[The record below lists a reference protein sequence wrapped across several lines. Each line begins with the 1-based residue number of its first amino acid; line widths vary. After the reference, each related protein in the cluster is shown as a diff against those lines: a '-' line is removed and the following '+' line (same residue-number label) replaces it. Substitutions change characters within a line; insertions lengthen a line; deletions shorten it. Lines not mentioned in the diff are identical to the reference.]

1 MAELL
6 LLILDIVKNKPDPQ
20 FRFVLFFLIYLP
32 FVPYGDITEA

>member
-20 FRFVLFFLIYLP
+20 FRFVFLIYLP